1 MTFIRQISGLS
12 VWVRILVGFVFLWG
26 LLVLL
31 FASKLNAPNTIVG
44 ETEYT
49 VKRLNQ
55 VMSYLEESKKRND
68 ELKQLIDEY
77 LG

>member
-1 MTFIRQISGLS
+1 MTFLRQISGLN
-12 VWVRILVGFVFLWG
+12 VWARILVVFVFFWG

-31 FASKLNAPNTIVG
+31 FASKLNTPNTIVG
-44 ETEYT
+44 ESEYT
-49 VKRLNQ
+49 IKRLNQ
-55 VMSYLEESKKRND
+55 VMTYLEESKKRND